1 MTLNRSLVAAPVV
14 AAAVLLGACSIPL
27 DLGGEPEPRPGA
39 GGERSGRWTK
49 EGVSEAQRQADIN
62 DCYQAARAA
71 VERDARIDRDIGTAR
86 DSESSPGQ
94 PTTSLLEDMR
104 AYGHERRREDLF
116 ERCMARKG
124 YVRE

>member
-1 MTLNRSLVAAPVV
+1 MTLHQSLVAAPAM
-14 AAAVLLGACSIPL
+14 AAAVVLAACSIPL
-27 DLGGEPEPRPGA
+27 DLGGGSEARPRA
-39 GGERSGRWTK
+39 ESERDGRWTK
-49 EGVSEAQRQADIN
+49 EGVSEAQRQRDIN

-86 DSESSPGQ
+86 DSGASAGQ
-94 PTTSLLEDMR
+94 PTTDLLEDMR
-104 AYGHERRREDLF
+104 GFGHERRREDLF